1 MNDVEVFTSKTNLPD
16 RYLTEKAGTLL
27 GFDSRYKRI
36 KKQFE
41 LLLRGDEIDAWN
53 KEHHN
58 GSLSLITLIK
68 EQYPLVVFSGDVG
81 TGKSVMAEC
90 LANRLIEETKSSD
103 SVLFKLS
110 NRVRGDGKVGLMGTL
125 LSEAL
130 TEVVKSAG
138 KKRRAILIIDEADSL
153 AAARTSGENH
163 HEDRVAVNTLIQDI
177 DELRKYRGRVLVI
190 LCTNRSAVLDPA
202 IRRRAAVVEEFRRP
216 DNNERR
222 QLFETDLRALGL
234 DDQQYQRLVEA
245 TGACEHLPVWSYS
258 DIRTRL
264 YPAAVAEAF
273 PDRRLTFEDLIVTI
287 ERLRPSPV
295 VEGL

>member
-27 GFDSRYKRI
+27 GFASRYKRI

-41 LLLRGDEIDAWN
+41 LLLRGDEIDTWN

-103 SVLFKLS
+103 SILFKLS

-153 AAARTSGENH
+153 AAARTRWRE
-163 HEDRVAVNTLIQDI
+163 
-177 DELRKYRGRVLVI
+177 
-190 LCTNRSAVLDPA
+190 
-202 IRRRAAVVEEFRRP
+202 
-216 DNNERR
+216 
-222 QLFETDLRALGL
+222 
-234 DDQQYQRLVEA
+234 
-245 TGACEHLPVWSYS
+245 
-258 DIRTRL
+258 
-264 YPAAVAEAF
+264 
-273 PDRRLTFEDLIVTI
+273 
-287 ERLRPSPV
+287 PS
-295 VEGL
+295 